1 MKAEPLLQ
9 ERRVLAEDS
18 FAELMVW
25 LVPTPVPGSEHA
37 FKYRLALVVKEKC
50 VLRFDNE
57 AGKGDHR
64 HLDGVETPYTFVSP
78 ARLLADFWKAVRLW
92 RS

>member
-9 ERRVLAEDS
+9 ERRVLAENA
-18 FAELMVW
+18 FVEMVVW
-25 LVPTPVPGSEHA
+25 QVPSPVAGSKHA
-37 FKYRLALVVKEKC
+37 FKYRLALVVEGAC

-57 AGKGDHR
+57 AGKGDHQ
-64 HLDGVETPYTFVSP
+64 HVGDEQIPYDFTTP
-78 ARLLADFWKAVRLW
+78 ARLLADFWNAVDDW